1 MFGRKK
7 KKQEEKGESIAD
19 ALNSQADAIDVE
31 LMKLEERHEKGEI
44 SDEEYFEM
52 RKRLEAL
59 KEQMRV

>member
-7 KKQEEKGESIAD
+7 KKQEEKSESIAD
-19 ALNSQADAIDVE
+19 VLNSQAKSMDLE
-31 LMKLEERHEKGEI
+31 LMKLEERHDKGEI

-59 KEQMRV
+59 KKQMTG

>member
-1 MFGRKK
+1 MLGRKK

-19 ALNSQADAIDVE
+19 ALNSQANAIDVE